1 MGVFFYLITLTGL
14 IGETK
19 HVSNTLQTFF
29 PSSKLKKMPV
39 KKTAGAKMHPNGLE
53 ELHSQSKHIHALK
66 TIYNKI
72 LGKGLQMWRREESHL
87 EVQKIWPSSPALQIF
102 RGHVRSHVWVFPSL
116 SGSMNKGSHDWI
128 WIGFLCQVWM
138 LSCWK
143 THFC

>member
-1 MGVFFYLITLTGL
+1 MLLFSLLCDSDCEIRKKYVFLIYLFGCFFYLITLTGL

-72 LGKGLQMWRREESHL
+72 LGKGLQM
-87 EVQKIWPSSPALQIF
+87 
-102 RGHVRSHVWVFPSL
+102 
-116 SGSMNKGSHDWI
+116 
-128 WIGFLCQVWM
+128 
-138 LSCWK
+138 
-143 THFC
+143 